1 MVECVRPNLGMDIF
15 VSVKQNP
22 VYDSTYAE
30 LRSLDSRLKFKNK
43 LRDYFS

>member
-22 VYDSTYAE
+22 VYDSTYDH
-30 LRSLDSRLKFKNK
+30 RMVTGLKDFD
-43 LRDYFS
+43 L

>member
-22 VYDSTYAE
+22 VYDPTYEHRMATW
-30 LRSLDSRLKFKNK
+30 LTDFDL
-43 LRDYFS
+43 